1 MSIVEIEDKL
11 LVENQNIGVSV
22 YDYDFEL
29 FFECKHPYMLNSKY
43 CRGQL
48 IPDTLLSVFS

>member
-43 CRGQL
+43 CSGQL